1 MTDNHILIVAEMRAA
16 ELLGAL
22 SAAVAGDPHWR
33 SQAQALLRSIANTE
47 LPERIAAQLEAVA
60 ARKHIAENHCG

>member
-33 SQAQALLRSIANTE
+33 MQAQALLRSIAAGEVPDRQPATE
-47 LPERIAAQLEAVA
+47 IMEQE
-60 ARKHIAENHCG
+60 